1 MYKVYK
7 VCSIFSQVLKL
18 FSRGDFE
25 KAVKRHGAER
35 HARGFTSWGQC
46 MAMLFCQLGRAHSL
60 REICGGLACCE
71 GQLKHLGVPTA
82 PKRSTLAYANEHRPW
97 ELYQTVFEQTLVKC
111 QELVRSQGGRKKFR
125 FRNKLMSL
133 DGSIIDLSV
142 SMFDWAK
149 YKRTKG
155 AIKLHLLLDHDG
167 YLPSFAVVTEGK
179 TSEIKVART
188 LRFDPGTILAIDR
201 GYVDYEWFREL
212 TMAEVYFVT
221 RLKDGAVYEVREEC
235 ELPKNSNVVRDQIV
249 CFPRLAREGEDPV
262 LFRRVEIVDKDT
274 QKTLVFLSNLLGFG
288 ATTIAAIYKDRW
300 QVELFFKALKQT
312 LKIKTFVG
320 TSANAV
326 RTQVWTALIAMLVL
340 KYLQLKS
347 TFNWSLSNLAALLR
361 QQLFFYRDLYEWL
374 NDPFQSPPALA
385 GVHDDPQQLLI
396 TW

>member
-1 MYKVYK
+1 MSQ

-18 FSRGDFE
+18 FSRGEFE
-25 KAVKRHGAER
+25 KSVKEHKAER
-35 HARGFTSWGQC
+35 HARGFTSWGQF

-71 GQLKHLGVPTA
+71 GQLKHLGVPVA

-97 ELYQTVFEQTLVKC
+97 QLYQSVFEQTLFKC
-111 QELVRSQGGRKKFR
+111 QGLVQSQGGRKKFR
-125 FRNKLMSL
+125 FKNKLLSL

-149 YKRTKG
+149 YRTTKG

-201 GYVDYEWFREL
+201 GYIDYEWFREL
-212 TMAEVYFVT
+212 TGQGVYFVT
-221 RLKDGAVYEVREEC
+221 RMKEKAVYTVQEDCQV
-235 ELPKNSNVVRDQIV
+235 PQNSNVVSDQII
-249 CFPRLAREGEDPV
+249 CFPRLAREGEEPV
-262 LFRRVEIVDKDT
+262 LFRRVEIQDTEKDET
-274 QKTLVFLSNLLGFG
+274 IVFLSNLLAFG

-326 RTQVWTALIAMLVL
+326 RTQVWTALITMLVL

-347 TFNWSLSNLAALLR
+347 TFSWSLSTLAALLR
-361 QQLFFYRDLYEWL
+361 QQLFFYRDLYVWL
-374 NDPFQSPPALA
+374 DDPFQSPPALA
-385 GVHDDPQQLLI
+385 GVHDDAQQLAI

>member
-1 MYKVYK
+1 MYK

-18 FSRGDFE
+18 FSRGEFE
-25 KAVKRHGAER
+25 KAVKEHKAER
-35 HARGFTSWGQC
+35 HARGFASWGQFT
-46 MAMLFCQLGRAHSL
+46 AMLFRQLGRAHSL

-71 GQLKHLGVPTA
+71 GQLKHLGVAAA
-82 PKRSTLAYANEHRPW
+82 PKKSTLAYANEHRPW
-97 ELYQTVFEQTLVKC
+97 ELYQTVFAQTLVKC
-111 QELVRSQGGRKKFR
+111 QELVSSLGGRKKFR
-125 FRNKLMSL
+125 FKNKLMSL
-133 DGSIIDLSV
+133 DGSIIDLAM
-142 SMFDWAK
+142 SMYDWAK
-149 YKRTKG
+149 YKSTKG

-201 GYVDYEWFREL
+201 GYIDYEWFREL
-212 TMAEVYFVT
+212 TQAEVYFVT
-221 RLKDGAVYEVREEC
+221 RMKQKAVYEVKEDIVV
-235 ELPKNSNVVRDQIV
+235 PQNSNVLRDQIIH
-249 CFPRLAREGEDPV
+249 FPRLAREAEEPV
-262 LFRRVEIVDKDT
+262 LFRLVEIWNKE
-274 QKTLVFLSNLLGFG
+274 KEESIVFLSNLLAFG

-326 RTQVWTALIAMLVL
+326 RTQVWIALIAMLVL

-347 TFNWSLSNLAALLR
+347 TFSWSLSTLSALLR
-361 QQLFFYRDLYEWL
+361 QQLFFYRDLWVWL
-374 NDPFQSPPALA
+374 DDPFQAPPALF

-396 TW
+396 SW

>member
-1 MYKVYK
+1 MIQ

-25 KAVKRHGAER
+25 MAVKAHKAER
-35 HARGFTSWGQC
+35 HARGFTSWGQF

-71 GQLKHLGVPTA
+71 GHLKHLGVPLA
-82 PKRSTLAYANEHRPW
+82 PKKSTLAYANEHRPW
-97 ELYQTVFEQTLVKC
+97 ELYQTVFEQTLYKC

-125 FRNKLMSL
+125 FKNKLLSL

-149 YKRTKG
+149 YRRTKG

-201 GYVDYEWFREL
+201 GYIDYEWFREL
-212 TMAEVYFVT
+212 TQQEVYFVT
-221 RLKDGAVYEVREEC
+221 RMKEKAVYEVEH
-235 ELPKNSNVVRDQIV
+235 ELQLPQNSNVVCDQIISL
-249 CFPRLAREGEDPV
+249 PRLARDGEEAV
-262 LFRRVEIVDKDT
+262 LFRRVEILDSEKQET
-274 QKTLVFLSNLLGFG
+274 IVFLTNLLAFG
-288 ATTIAAIYKDRW
+288 STTIAAIYKDRW

-340 KYLQLKS
+340 KYLQLKA
-347 TFNWSLSNLAALLR
+347 TFSWSLSNLAALLR
-361 QQLFFYRDLYEWL
+361 QQLFFYRDLWVWL
-374 NDPFQSPPALA
+374 DNPFQAPPALA
-385 GVHDDPQQLLI
+385 GVHDDAQQLAI
-396 TW
+396 SW

>member
-1 MYKVYK
+1 MYK

-18 FSRGDFE
+18 FSRGEFE
-25 KAVKRHGAER
+25 KAVKEHETER
-35 HARGFTSWGQC
+35 HARGFTSWGQFT
-46 MAMLFCQLGRAHSL
+46 AMLFCQLGRAHSL

-71 GQLKHLGVPTA
+71 GLMKHLGVPTA
-82 PKRSTLAYANEHRPW
+82 PKRSTLAYANEHRSW
-97 ELYQTVFEQTLVKC
+97 ELYQTVFNQTLGKC
-111 QELVRSQGGRKKFR
+111 RELVASQGGRKKFR
-125 FRNKLMSL
+125 FKNKLMSL

-149 YKRTKG
+149 YRRTKG

-188 LRFDPGTILAIDR
+188 LRFEPGTILAIDR
-201 GYVDYEWFREL
+201 GYIDYEWFREL
-212 TMAEVYFVT
+212 TQQAVYFVT
-221 RLKDGAVYEVREEC
+221 RMKEKAVYEVIEEVAV
-235 ELPKNSNVVRDQIV
+235 PQNRNVLRDQII
-249 CFPRLAREGEDPV
+249 CFPRLAREGEEPV
-262 LFRRVEIVDKDT
+262 LFRRVEIWSEEKRESI
-274 QKTLVFLSNLLGFG
+274 VFLSNLLQFG
-288 ATTIAAIYKDRW
+288 ATTIAAIFKDRW
-300 QVELFFKALKQT
+300 QVELFFKALKQN

-326 RTQVWTALIAMLVL
+326 KTQVWTALIAILVL

-361 QQLFFYRDLYEWL
+361 QQLFFYRDLWAWL
-374 NDPFQSPPALA
+374 DEPFQAPPALL
-385 GVHDDPQQLLI
+385 GHHDDAQQLAI

>member
-1 MYKVYK
+1 MNK

-18 FSRGDFE
+18 FPRGEFE
-25 KAVKRHGAER
+25 QAVKKHGAER
-35 HARGFTSWGQC
+35 HARGFTSWGQF

-82 PKRSTLAYANEHRPW
+82 PKKSTLAYANEHRPW
-97 ELYQTVFEQTLVKC
+97 QLYQTVFEQTLGKC
-111 QELVRSQGGRKKFR
+111 QALVASQGGRQKFR
-125 FRNKLMSL
+125 FKNKLMSL

-142 SMFDWAK
+142 SLFDWAK
-149 YKRTKG
+149 FRRTKG

-188 LRFDPGTILAIDR
+188 LRFEPGTILAIDR
-201 GYVDYEWFREL
+201 GYIDYEWFREL
-212 TMAEVYFVT
+212 TQEEVFFVT
-221 RLKDGAVYEVREEC
+221 RMKDKAVYEVKEER
-235 ELPKNSNVVRDQIV
+235 PAPQNSNVVSDQFI
-249 CFPRLAREGEDPV
+249 CFPRLAREGEAPV
-262 LFRRVEIVDKDT
+262 LFRRVEIWNPDK
-274 QKTLVFLSNLLGFG
+274 QESIVFLSNLLAFG
-288 ATTIAAIYKDRW
+288 ATTIAAIYQDRW

-347 TFNWSLSNLAALLR
+347 KFAWSLSNLAALLR
-361 QQLFFYRDLYEWL
+361 QQLFFYRDLWTWL
-374 NDPFQSPPALA
+374 DDPFQAPPALA
-385 GVHDDPQQLLI
+385 GVHDDLQQLEI

>member
-1 MYKVYK
+1 MYK

-35 HARGFTSWGQC
+35 HARGFSSWGQC

-142 SMFDWAK
+142 SLFDWAK

>member
-1 MYKVYK
+1 MYK

-18 FSRGDFE
+18 FSRGEFE
-25 KAVKRHGAER
+25 KAVKEHQAER
-35 HARGFTSWGQC
+35 HARGFTSWGQF

-82 PKRSTLAYANEHRPW
+82 PKKSTLAYANQHRPW
-97 ELYQTVFEQTLVKC
+97 ELYQTVFEQTLGKC
-111 QELVRSQGGRKKFR
+111 QALVASQGGRKKFR
-125 FRNKLMSL
+125 FKNKLMSL

-149 YKRTKG
+149 FRRTKG

-179 TSEIKVART
+179 ASEIKVART
-188 LRFDPGTILAIDR
+188 LRFEPGTILAIDR
-201 GYVDYEWFREL
+201 GYIDYEWFREL
-212 TMAEVYFVT
+212 TQAEVFFVT
-221 RLKDGAVYEVREEC
+221 RMKDKAVYEVKQEVQV
-235 ELPKNSNVVRDQIV
+235 PQNSNVVSDQII
-249 CFPRLAREGEDPV
+249 CFPRLAREGEEPV
-262 LFRRVEIVDKDT
+262 LFRRVEIWDADK
-274 QKTLVFLSNLLGFG
+274 QESIVFLSNLLAFG

-312 LKIKTFVG
+312 AKIKTFVG

-347 TFNWSLSNLAALLR
+347 KFGWSLSNLAALLR
-361 QQLFFYRDLYEWL
+361 QQLFFYRDLWAWL
-374 NDPFQSPPALA
+374 DDPFQAPPALL
-385 GVHDDPQQLLI
+385 GVHDDAQQLVI